1 MTHLH
6 MVYKKLLISCYKD
19 RYVFQPGKKGTGQV
33 LFSSL
38 PKWNILGLEICWA
51 WQNLGCTSALIL
63 WRNWR
68 LISFL
73 FGFMSP
79 VLAFFERNLEF
90 YFVKY
95 ENEPWREVL
104 GYSSLNPKFK
114 HMAKLA
120 VDSENTC
127 RSSEPQFFR
136 ACISGSQNFRPST
149 GPRVQDFT
157 HPKLCHLGT
166 VGWNLPQTRHE
177 IVRWSMP
184 DFRRVCFLFP
194 PRRP

>member
-1 MTHLH
+1 M
-6 MVYKKLLISCYKD
+6 C
-19 RYVFQPGKKGTGQV
+19 R
-33 LFSSL
+33 
-38 PKWNILGLEICWA
+38 A
-51 WQNLGCTSALIL
+51 WQNLGCTSAVIV

-79 VLAFFERNLEF
+79 GLALFERNLEF
-90 YFVKY
+90 YFMKY
-95 ENEPWREVL
+95 ENEPCREVL

-127 RSSEPQFFR
+127 RSSEPYFLR
-136 ACISGSQNFRPST
+136 ACISGSQNFSPST
-149 GPRVQDFT
+149 GPILTRHVSDFT

-166 VGWNLPQTRHE
+166 VGWNLPQTRQLSGE
-177 IVRWSMP
+177 ACQIFSPTALSYLKTPWA
-184 DFRRVCFLFP
+184 F
-194 PRRP
+194 